1 MTASHSVSGD
11 RSVEPTVPS
20 TRCCA
25 SRASGHRPV
34 SAARSR
40 RPRSAPRCPRC
51 DCRRSRYRVLASS
64 LRLSRRASWARCR
77 SSVVAASSAAA
88 PGAMRKLKRPVS
100 VGPRDRRARTETG
113 HFTDAVT
120 RVERRAEARRDRAR
134 LARGHPLLFL
144 DHPLAADAMAR
155 EGQRLEPF
163 LGDRFAAPLARAER
177 AVVQLLER
185 RHDVPQK
192 APVAVA
198 QLEEK
203 LPRIRGV
210 RLVAEVLDRVVFLI
224 FYVEGGSPDLLG
236 QLPLLLDETLFEV
249 REPILSH
256 LDLLPYHDGAHSR
269 DKR

>member
-64 LRLSRRASWARCR
+64 LRLRRRASWARCR

-88 PGAMRKLKRPVS
+88 PGAMRKLKRPLS

-120 RVERRAEARRDRAR
+120 RVERRAEARRDCAR
-134 LARGHPLLFL
+134 LARSHPLLFL

-163 LGDRFAAPLARAER
+163 LGDRLAAPLARAER
-177 AVVQLLER
+177 AV
-185 RHDVPQK
+185 
-192 APVAVA
+192 
-198 QLEEK
+198 
-203 LPRIRGV
+203 
-210 RLVAEVLDRVVFLI
+210 VLDRVVFLI

-236 QLPLLLDETLFEV
+236 QLPLLLDEALFEV

>member
-25 SRASGHRPV
+25 SRASGHRPA

-51 DCRRSRYRVLASS
+51 DCKMSRYRVRASS
-64 LRLSRRASWARCR
+64 SRLRRRASWARCR

-88 PGAMRKLKRPVS
+88 PGAMRKLKRSLS
-100 VGPRDRRARTETG
+100 VWPRDRKERTETG
-113 HFTDAVT
+113 NFTDTGT
-120 RVERRAEARRDRAR
+120 RVERRAEARRDRAQ

-144 DHPLAADAMAR
+144 DQPLAADAMAR

-163 LGDRFAAPLARAER
+163 FGDRLAAPLARAER

-185 RHDVPQK
+185 RHDVPQQ

-203 LPRIRGV
+203 FPRICGV

-224 FYVEGGSPDLLG
+224 FSVQSGSPDFFG
-236 QLPLLLDETLFEV
+236 QLPLLLDEEFFEV

-256 LDLLPYHDGAHSR
+256 LDLLPHHEGAHSR
-269 DKR
+269 DRR